1 MTRGCLQD
9 KKKCFMLCYLEF
21 REKGRKRRKVSENGD
36 MVLEHL
42 SHKDDDDDNDDDDD
56 AKSPKM
62 QLERSF

>member
-1 MTRGCLQD
+1 M
-9 KKKCFMLCYLEF
+9 
-21 REKGRKRRKVSENGD
+21 SENGD